1 MRAQVLRAPD
11 LRGELP
17 EPAGPDVPADPEN
30 TGANSLAEGA
40 DEKTC
45 AEAVPFGGGSSEKEV
60 GTLPF

>member
-1 MRAQVLRAPD
+1 
-11 LRGELP
+11 LP

-30 TGANSLAEGA
+30 VGVVALAEGA
-40 DEKTC
+40 GEKTC